1 MGVLCHLFFPVVD
14 KGHVPDKVALQQSAS
29 VEAHTH
35 LAHSVVRYLG
45 LTAPS
50 DLEEYGIM
58 SAGDLVNMISRVRN
72 EQVSPSSF
80 AHPFRALVYHEHI
93 YPDLALTHTNWCH
106 CVATCRVYK
115 PFVPPKCSHRI
126 PS

>member
-1 MGVLCHLFFPVVD
+1 MSYAISIFFFVVD
-14 KGHVPDKVALQQSAS
+14 RRYVPDKVALQQSAS

-45 LTAPS
+45 LTAPP

-58 SAGDLVNMISRVRN
+58 SVGDLVNMISRVRIA
-72 EQVSPSSF
+72 QVSHSSF
-80 AHPFRALVYHEHI
+80 VHRVRALVYHEHVR
-93 YPDLALTHTNWCH
+93 PDLTLTHTDWCH
-106 CVATCRVYK
+106 GVAACRVHE
-115 PFVPPKCSHRI
+115 PFVPSKCSHCV